1 MSVPITKD
9 LQYYKFCLYGF
20 LKNLRFFEPFLYL
33 FLLEKGL
40 TYFQIG
46 TLITVRELMRNLMEI
61 PSGVL
66 ADVFGRRRTLIL
78 SFLSYILSF
87 IAFYLFSTYFAFVLA
102 MIIYAFGDSFRT
114 GTHKAMIFEYL
125 NINNWADHKVNYYG
139 HTRSWSQIGSALS
152 SLAAAFLVF
161 YSGNYQVIFL
171 YSIVPY
177 VLDLMLIASY
187 PKYLEGSGVNW
198 KDVSIGTT
206 FRALFKEFKH
216 SFLSIKFVKT
226 ISNIASFSGYV
237 RAVKD
242 YLQPLIFML
251 VLSLPVSFSVSNERL
266 SSLVIGGAYFVIY
279 LLTSFASRNAGRISG
294 KFGDLSLALNKTL
307 VIGLF
312 VGVIS
317 GLLYSVGSVTWSVLS
332 VLFFISLFIIEN
344 IRRPVGVSYLADLFD
359 ERIMATTLSVESQVK
374 GIFAAILA
382 PLMGFLADKIGIG
395 QAMLIISLAVLVIF
409 PLLRITNFDIQ
420 KENTNLEK

>member
-1 MSVPITKD
+1 MSTPIIKD

-33 FLLEKGL
+33 FFLEKGF

-87 IAFYLFSTYFAFVLA
+87 VVFYLFSSYLAFVFA

-125 NINNWADHKVNYYG
+125 NINNWTDHKVYYYG
-139 HTRSWSQIGSALS
+139 HTRSWSQIGSAIS
-152 SLAAAFLVF
+152 SLTAAFLVF
-161 YSGNYQVIFL
+161 YSGNYQIIFL

-177 VLDLMLIASY
+177 VLDLALIISY
-187 PKYLEGSGVNW
+187 PKELEGNNTNW
-198 KDVSIGTT
+198 KDVSIGAT
-206 FRALFKEFKH
+206 FSVLFKEIKH
-216 SFLSIKFVKT
+216 SFLNLKFAKT

-242 YLQPLIFML
+242 YLQPMIFML
-251 VLSLPVSFSVSNERL
+251 VLSLPVAFNVSKDRL
-266 SSLVIGGAYFVIY
+266 SSLVIGGVYFIIY
-279 LLTSFASRNAGRISG
+279 LLTSFASRNAGTIAG
-294 KFGDLSLALNKTL
+294 KFENLSQALNKTL
-307 VIGLF
+307 IFGLF

-317 GLLYSVGSVTWSVLS
+317 GLLYSTGSVLLSVLS
-332 VLFFISLFIIEN
+332 VLLFISLFVIEN
-344 IRRPVGVSYLADLFD
+344 IRRPVGVSYVADLFD
-359 ERIMATTLSVESQVK
+359 KKILATTLSVESQVK

-382 PLMGFLADKIGIG
+382 PIMGFLADKIGIG
-395 QAMLIISLAVLVIF
+395 QAMVLISIVMLVIF
-409 PLLRITNFDIQ
+409 PLIRIKRINIQ
-420 KENTNLEK
+420 K

>member
-87 IAFYLFSTYFAFVLA
+87 IAFYLFSSYFAFLLA

-125 NINNWADHKVNYYG
+125 DINGWNDQKVYYYG

-161 YSGNYQVIFL
+161 YSGNYQIIFL

-177 VLDLMLIASY
+177 VLDLMLIVSY
-187 PKYLEGSGVNW
+187 PRALEGSGINW
-198 KDVSIGTT
+198 KVVSIGTT
-206 FRALFKEFKH
+206 FRTLFEEFKQ
-216 SFLSIKFVKT
+216 SFLNLKFAKN
-226 ISNIASFSGYV
+226 ISNIASFSGYL

-242 YLQPLIFML
+242 YLQPMVFML
-251 VLSLPVSFSVSNERL
+251 VLSLPVSFAVSKERL

-279 LLTSFASRNAGRISG
+279 LLTSIASRNAGSIAG
-294 KFGDLSLALNKTL
+294 KFGDLSRALNKTL
-307 VIGLF
+307 VFGLLL
-312 VGVIS
+312 GAIS
-317 GLLYSVGSVTWSVLS
+317 GLLYSTGSVLWSVIS
-332 VLFFISLFIIEN
+332 VLLFISLFVIEN

-359 ERIMATTLSVESQVK
+359 KKILATTLSVESQVK

-382 PLMGFLADKIGIG
+382 PLMGFLADLIGIG
-395 QAMLIISLAVLVIF
+395 QAMVIISIVMLVIF
-409 PLLRITNFDIQ
+409 PLIRIKHFYIQ
-420 KENTNLEK
+420 KGNTNLK

>member
-87 IAFYLFSTYFAFVLA
+87 IAFYLFSSYFAFLLA

-125 NINNWADHKVNYYG
+125 DINGWNDQKVYYYG

-161 YSGNYQVIFL
+161 YSGNYQIIFL
-171 YSIVPY
+171 YSVVPY
-177 VLDLMLIASY
+177 VLDLMLIISY
-187 PKYLEGSGVNW
+187 PRALEGSGINW

-206 FRALFKEFKH
+206 FRTLFKEFKN
-216 SFLSIKFVKT
+216 SFLNLKFAKN
-226 ISNIASFSGYV
+226 ISNIASFSGYL
-237 RAVKD
+237 RAIKD
-242 YLQPLIFML
+242 YLQPMVFML
-251 VLSLPVSFSVSNERL
+251 VLSLPVSFAVSKERL

-279 LLTSFASRNAGRISG
+279 LLTSIASRNAGSIAG
-294 KFGDLSLALNKTL
+294 KFGDLSRALNKTL
-307 VIGLF
+307 VFGLLL
-312 VGVIS
+312 GAIS
-317 GLLYSVGSVTWSVLS
+317 GLLYSTGSVLWSVIS
-332 VLFFISLFIIEN
+332 VLLFISLFVIEN

-359 ERIMATTLSVESQVK
+359 KKILATTLSVESQVK

-382 PLMGFLADKIGIG
+382 PLMGFLADLIGIG
-395 QAMLIISLAVLVIF
+395 QAMVIISIVMLVIF
-409 PLLRITNFDIQ
+409 PLIRIKHFYIQ
-420 KENTNLEK
+420 KGNTNLK

>member
-87 IAFYLFSTYFAFVLA
+87 IAFYLFSSYFAFLLA

-125 NINNWADHKVNYYG
+125 DINGWNDQKVYYYG

-161 YSGNYQVIFL
+161 YSGNYQIIFL
-171 YSIVPY
+171 YSVVPY
-177 VLDLMLIASY
+177 VLDLMLIISY
-187 PKYLEGSGVNW
+187 PRALEGSGINW

-206 FRALFKEFKH
+206 FRTLFKEFKN
-216 SFLSIKFVKT
+216 SFLNLKFAKN
-226 ISNIASFSGYV
+226 ISNIASFSGYL
-237 RAVKD
+237 RAIKD
-242 YLQPLIFML
+242 YLQPMVFML
-251 VLSLPVSFSVSNERL
+251 VLSLPVSFAVSKERL

-279 LLTSFASRNAGRISG
+279 LLTSIASRNAGSIAG
-294 KFGDLSLALNKTL
+294 KFGDLSRALNKTL
-307 VIGLF
+307 VFGLLL
-312 VGVIS
+312 GAIS
-317 GLLYSVGSVTWSVLS
+317 GLLYSTGSVLWSVIS
-332 VLFFISLFIIEN
+332 VLLFISLFVIEN

-359 ERIMATTLSVESQVK
+359 KKILATTLSVESQVK

-382 PLMGFLADKIGIG
+382 PLMGFLADMIGIG
-395 QAMLIISLAVLVIF
+395 QAMVIISIVMLVIF
-409 PLLRITNFDIQ
+409 PLIRIKHFYIQ
-420 KENTNLEK
+420 KGNTNLK